1 MLFTRRLPSSLA
13 NIFES
18 KRILVCVGSG
28 GVGKTTTA
36 AALALQAARRGKKT
50 LVLTIDPAKRLA
62 NSLGIDKLD
71 HEVKRVP
78 DEKIDAAGGPDGRRP
93 GGELWAM
100 MLDQKR
106 AFDEVVERYAKDPA
120 TRERILGNR
129 IYQQIS
135 SSLTGSH
142 EYAAMAKLYEIER
155 EGGPRSA
162 SPSGGRSEAEPPA
175 STRWDFIVVDTPPT
189 AHALDFLDAPEKL
202 SNAIDSPAIEWF
214 VKPFKSTGRFSLRVI
229 GVGGSF
235 ILKRIAKFVGSQFLE
250 DMAQFFVE
258 FNDVLGGFRER
269 AREVFD
275 LLRRSDVGFI
285 LVTAPEPTVVDE
297 ILWFY
302 TRLAAS
308 GMPFAG
314 FIVNRVIPEAPDP
327 PSTAAVAD
335 RLRARPECSGFTP
348 YDLARAAEALHRTH
362 VDFGALA
369 TADRREILRL
379 RQVVQGN
386 HPIAEVPFLEQD
398 IHDIS
403 GLAELGKYL

>member
-1 MLFTRRLPSSLA
+1 MLFTPRLSSSLA
-13 NIFES
+13 SVFET

-62 NSLGIDKLD
+62 NSLGLERLD
-71 HEVKRVP
+71 HEVRRVP
-78 DEKIDAAGGPDGRRP
+78 DEKIAGAAGAPPAP

-106 AFDEVVERYAKDPA
+106 AFDEVVERYARDQA

-155 EGGPRSA
+155 DRE
-162 SPSGGRSEAEPPA
+162 
-175 STRWDFIVVDTPPT
+175 RWDFIVVDTPPT

-214 VKPFKSTGRFSLRVI
+214 VKPFKSSGKFSLRWI
-229 GVGGSF
+229 GAGGSF

-269 AREVFD
+269 AKEVFD
-275 LLRRSDVGFI
+275 LLRRDDVGFV

-297 ILWFY
+297 ALWFY

-314 FIVNRVIPEAPDP
+314 FVVNRVIPEAPDP
-327 PSTAAVAD
+327 PTTAELAE
-335 RLRARPECSGFTP
+335 RLRKRPEPAGLAP
-348 YDLARAAEALHRTH
+348 YDLARAAEALHKTYLE
-362 VDFGALA
+362 FGALA
-369 TADRREILRL
+369 NVDRREILRL
-379 RQVVQGN
+379 RQVVQGR
-386 HPIAEVPFLEQD
+386 HPIAEIPFLEHD

-403 GLAELGKYL
+403 GLAELGQYLT